1 MNIRD
6 KKELISG
13 LSIAAF
19 GIYVV
24 IAASRLTYVSEYGG
38 PGPGFLPLWLGLG
51 LFLVASVLIALNL
64 FGSPEGSSSEARS
77 RAGVGRALS
86 GWFGLIVAI
95 ALLPSL
101 GFTLS
106 FGLLTVFMLYVVDRR
121 SLWVTFTVA
130 LGVMLGFHIVFAF
143 ALGVPLPVG
152 PFGF

>member
-1 MNIRD
+1 MNIWN

-13 LSIAAF
+13 LCIAAF

-51 LFLVASVLIALNL
+51 LFLLALVLIALSL
-64 FGSPEGSSSEARS
+64 FGAPGESSGESRS
-77 RAGVGRALS
+77 WVGMGRALG
-86 GWFGLIVAI
+86 GWFGFVVAI
-95 ALLPSL
+95 ALLPLL

-106 FGLLTVFMLYVVDRR
+106 FGLLAVFMLYVIDRR
-121 SLWVTFTVA
+121 SLWVTFSVT
-130 LGVMLGFHIVFAF
+130 LGVMLGFHLVFAF

-152 PFGF
+152 PLGF